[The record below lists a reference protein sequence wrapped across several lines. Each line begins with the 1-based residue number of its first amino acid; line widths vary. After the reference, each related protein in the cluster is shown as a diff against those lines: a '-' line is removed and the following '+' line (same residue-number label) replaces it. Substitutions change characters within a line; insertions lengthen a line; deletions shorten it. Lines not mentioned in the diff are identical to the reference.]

1 MRDVVVVFK
10 ALGDRSRLRIL
21 KMLEQK
27 CCCVCELTHVLGLA
41 QPSVSR
47 HLKILKD
54 AGLVRDVRNGQWID
68 YELSREKLNVY
79 APHLLGDVGEWLNED
94 SVILGDSKK
103 IRKANRDEICK
114 R

>member
-1 MRDVVVVFK
+1 MRDAVLVFK

-27 CCCVCELTHVLGLA
+27 CCCVCELTRVLRLA

-54 AGLVRDVRNGQWID
+54 AGLVRDIRNGQWID

-79 APHLLGDVGEWLNED
+79 APRLLREVRECLNED
-94 SVILGDSKK
+94 AGILDDRKK
-103 IRKANRDEICK
+103 IRKADRDEICK

>member
-1 MRDVVVVFK
+1 MRDAMQVFK
-10 ALGDRSRLRIL
+10 ALGDRSRIRIL

-27 CCCVCELTHVLGLA
+27 RCCVCELTHVLGLA

-47 HLKILKD
+47 HLKMLKD
-54 AGLVRDVRNGQWID
+54 AGLVRDIRNGQWID
-68 YELSREKLNVY
+68 YELSREKLNAY
-79 APHLLGDVGEWLNED
+79 GPKLLSQLREWLNED
-94 SVILGDSKK
+94 ALILEDRKK